1 MCRDMIHLFFFLHII
16 ALFQTIK
23 ALQTLQRIETQ
34 WGILVDKIFNLEDV
48 AKNQVSHDRRFKS
61 SFPKHR
67 SLPFRIIYNSI
78 VGKLFLSYYF
88 VLLFVLLH
96 YDYLLHYRILFIQF
110 TVFNL

>member
-1 MCRDMIHLFFFLHII
+1 MRYNVIYFFSHILLL
-16 ALFQTIK
+16 LFQTIK

-67 SLPFRIIYNSI
+67 SLPFRIIYNPI
-78 VGKLFLSYYF
+78 VGKLFYPSYYF
-88 VLLFVLLH
+88 VLLFVLL
-96 YDYLLHYRILFIQF
+96 YYAVLFIA
-110 TVFNL
+110 